1 MCSLLERLTVITP
14 RCLLFVSA
22 FWGDSGGV
30 VNWLLLFGEF
40 LHGALATGTCPWLKT
55 EHLTEMEGG
64 PQYPEVVSL
73 AEPD

>member
-1 MCSLLERLTVITP
+1 M
-14 RCLLFVSA
+14 
-22 FWGDSGGV
+22 
-30 VNWLLLFGEF
+30 NWLLLFGEF
-40 LHGALATGTCPWLKT
+40 LHDALATGTCPWLKT

>member
-1 MCSLLERLTVITP
+1 M
-14 RCLLFVSA
+14 
-22 FWGDSGGV
+22 
-30 VNWLLLFGEF
+30 NWLLLFGEF